1 MQNKEKKI
9 MIIAKN
15 LNVQALEKALDYKQG
30 EDAIGKTRQPNI
42 YQIG

>member
-15 LNVQALEKALDYKQG
+15 LNVQALEKALDYTTG
-30 EDAIGKTRQPNI
+30 SDDPLGKTR
-42 YQIG
+42 